1 MSLTAIGVG
10 MAALAVIGGGLG
22 IGFATSSAVKA
33 IAQQPEAH
41 GKIRSTLLIGAALA
55 DAKKQASLEYEQ
67 IIADANKKSD
77 EMIEQARIKTIE
89 VANEEKARAK
99 SEIADLIN
107 KAADKITNTKSD
119 EKLYDDFLKEMK

>member
-41 GKIRSTLLIGAALA
+41 GKIRSTLLNWC
-55 DAKKQASLEYEQ
+55 SF
-67 IIADANKKSD
+67 S
-77 EMIEQARIKTIE
+77 
-89 VANEEKARAK
+89 
-99 SEIADLIN
+99 
-107 KAADKITNTKSD
+107 
-119 EKLYDDFLKEMK
+119 

>member
-55 DAKKQASLEYEQ
+55 EATAIAIYGFVLGIL
-67 IIADANKKSD
+67 IILMVK
-77 EMIEQARIKTIE
+77 
-89 VANEEKARAK
+89 
-99 SEIADLIN
+99 
-107 KAADKITNTKSD
+107 
-119 EKLYDDFLKEMK
+119 

>member
-10 MAALAVIGGGLG
+10 MAALAVIGGGLAVIGGGLG

-55 DAKKQASLEYEQ
+55 EATAIYGFVLGIL
-67 IIADANKKSD
+67 IILMVK
-77 EMIEQARIKTIE
+77 
-89 VANEEKARAK
+89 
-99 SEIADLIN
+99 
-107 KAADKITNTKSD
+107 
-119 EKLYDDFLKEMK
+119 

>member
-41 GKIRSTLLIGAALA
+41 GKIRSTLLIGA
-55 DAKKQASLEYEQ
+55 
-67 IIADANKKSD
+67 
-77 EMIEQARIKTIE
+77 IKL
-89 VANEEKARAK
+89 
-99 SEIADLIN
+99 SMLYY
-107 KAADKITNTKSD
+107 
-119 EKLYDDFLKEMK
+119 KLSMLY

>member
-41 GKIRSTLLIGAALA
+41 GKIRH
-55 DAKKQASLEYEQ
+55 Y
-67 IIADANKKSD
+67 
-77 EMIEQARIKTIE
+77 
-89 VANEEKARAK
+89 
-99 SEIADLIN
+99 SEIGIVPT
-107 KAADKITNTKSD
+107 IP
-119 EKLYDDFLKEMK
+119 KLKLCRNFLSNIEDIEAFA

>member
-41 GKIRSTLLIGAALA
+41 GKIRSTC
-55 DAKKQASLEYEQ
+55 YEVTFV
-67 IIADANKKSD
+67 K
-77 EMIEQARIKTIE
+77 R
-89 VANEEKARAK
+89 
-99 SEIADLIN
+99 
-107 KAADKITNTKSD
+107 
-119 EKLYDDFLKEMK
+119 